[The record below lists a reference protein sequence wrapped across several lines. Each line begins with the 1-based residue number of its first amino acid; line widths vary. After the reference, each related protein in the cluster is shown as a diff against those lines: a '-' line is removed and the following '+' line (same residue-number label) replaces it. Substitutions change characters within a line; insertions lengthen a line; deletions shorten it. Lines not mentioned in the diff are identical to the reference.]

1 MQQPYKAS
9 IYDFQGFRVDTVR
22 RQLSRSGDLI
32 PLTAK
37 AFDTLLILIE
47 RKGETVSKSDL
58 MDLVWDDVAV
68 EENNLTQQISTLRKA
83 FGERPDDHRF
93 IVTVPRRGYS
103 FVARIDDP
111 PVETASTSTARTNF
125 FSRYIETAALRGY
138 SLALGQIFFLMCA
151 FAWSAVFVQNDAHS
165 QSVAV
170 LNFRVSSTGDEFIG
184 SGISETLRARL
195 GSVEDLIVRPVTN
208 GGELQADVD
217 LIVRGSVQRDGD
229 RLRVVVEMLDVGKQR
244 IVWGRTFDSSG
255 SGVFDLQDSIAGEL
269 AAVLN
274 VSGPPKR
281 QILSF

>member
-1 MQQPYKAS
+1 MQQLSKAS

-22 RQLSRSGDLI
+22 RQLSRGGELI

-47 RKGETVSKSDL
+47 RKGETVSKADL
-58 MDLVWDDVAV
+58 MDLVWNDVAV

-103 FVARIDDP
+103 FVAKIDP
-111 PVETASTSTARTNF
+111 PFAAAQISSIITNWSTRHIDA
-125 FSRYIETAALRGY
+125 AALRGY
-138 SLALGQIFFLMCA
+138 SLALAQIFLLICA

-165 QSVAV
+165 QSVAI
-170 LNFRVSSTGDEFIG
+170 LNFRVYSTGDEFIG

-195 GSVEDLIVRPVTN
+195 GSVEDLIVRPVAN
-208 GGELQADVD
+208 GGEPQADVD
-217 LIVRGSVQRDGD
+217 LIVRGSVHRDGD

-244 IVWGRTFDSSG
+244 IVWGRTFDSSA
-255 SGVFDLQDSIAGEL
+255 SGVFALQDSIAGEL

-281 QILSF
+281 PVLSF